1 MLDFLFNLKTFCLFS
16 VAMIGL
22 LLWNNQQLNR
32 KVTFGLLFG
41 LTLFAIGT
49 MYHYVFPS
57 ESYFYNTDYHCLEH
71 EGFKFDKT
79 LALVHSEERETALWD
94 HPDRKGALV
103 LSRTADAFALEANRF
118 TEPIFIETN
127 TNIFKLANPVF
138 SDKADESIEIQV
150 NTFSLKINMKPTG
163 DSKTVQYHCEA
174 RFDTA
179 NRKQISAFDAALKQ
193 GYSVGDILAKTA
205 NMPDFPVWVT
215 DMLKKTYLIR
225 PVLNR
230 IKPPANLGNP
240 LLLQPS
246 HELLAANPIIRLNGK
261 EQTKIDIN
269 RVKKNIVLKNNA
281 KFYVGFGL
289 NQSPVLYA
297 DGKEGNKLLY
307 EFGDKKPLKR
317 LTKTDKGLFMT
328 SDSRSVVEN
337 DAVAGY
343 YYPLFDSDDNIHH
356 FRGSLQYC
364 MGNAKEQLAFRM
376 FDYDN
381 EHGVIVSDTVVGK
394 SIALQPANADG
405 ATWLFKIN
413 DLRANNPLQFWQM
426 MALMWFFCLGALI
439 CLQANRYYSMTELV
453 VYIVLMALLT
463 VRCVLLWRMS
473 TFPPYEDIGYLFYV
487 KMLETRNLFG
497 VNTLRHFLN
506 TFYGVSIFF
515 TVIFSF
521 KKWILPNFAPRIAAF
536 SEKIILFFD
545 QKTIF
550 SLVGILAGYGILA
563 GGRVVVAELE
573 RFCAIFLP
581 VVWFFITD
589 YFWKCNQIIAIET
602 NTDPGRSNDFR
613 LLRGVNW
620 IFCLGYLGISDAGF
634 GAIFGVFTVLYA
646 LLRTLFRGNDIFG
659 QKKLRYLLPFLPLM
673 ILLIGAPWGMS
684 ALFSKPDWTSWGFAL
699 LSILGVAVLTWQLK
713 QGTLELSAPFAKYVP
728 IIGSVFAILV
738 VAGCATGKVQ
748 KVIQAKTYIKYRAE
762 VLVKK
767 VDDIITNE
775 AAGSKNSQ
783 KILQAA
789 QNQWYIAYH
798 KKKGSEVGW
807 SDFTIT
813 PHFQKGSSYITQ
825 STDLVTV
832 RYIIGE
838 HGSFLILL
846 ILLLWFSVVLSI
858 SRQGAV
864 NPLKSTLMAVS
875 VLLLSIALFIWMA
888 ATNRFV
894 FFGQD
899 MPLLSLQSLLTLVFA
914 LSFLCGIVV
923 MQHHLVAS
931 ELEQY
936 YDVSQGNP
944 RKSVRAS
951 GILILIISVISIV
964 NNWISVNIASFDIA
978 NTMEKTEAI
987 YERLNETF
995 EAFQKANFT
1004 KKELDDKL
1012 SARKVLE
1019 AFDKQYNLSAEV
1031 IPENSIL
1038 NDKFSRSLFKK
1049 LMTEDIN
1056 QNAPSKI
1063 LHWRKSEDEYWRFAI
1078 NNQYYRLRSPEEE
1091 KNTWKGNVIAP
1102 VRDEVAQFN
1111 VHVGKKRSPV
1121 AMETGRVSPSLM
1133 DEAGFAGL
1141 NTLNLDLS
1149 FIPGRWTPDSQHLV
1163 LLRTGSMSNRQAQ
1176 YRGMIQ
1182 NSQEVIDMSRSNGF
1196 GYALK
1201 NHDVVRLLNNAATT
1215 SNTPSN
1221 EARYRI
1227 DYARSDVDYWAKNVW
1242 LNGRQRF
1249 FYPAGEK
1256 CLWTYHFA
1264 NLMNLRHAQL
1274 ATEPEK
1280 HQNEF
1285 KDVEISLDPTLT
1297 KEMYDYLKAHYATEA
1312 FEVPRVEKDR
1322 AFNLVAMDGD
1332 GRIALMADY
1341 KKGLSTTQRINPNKM
1356 ERYQALMDQL
1366 YLESRISTE
1375 RRIFGNGC
1383 LQYMN
1388 PGPGSSFKPIVYD
1401 AVTSAYNFDWDN
1413 LQTTAPVSND
1423 PQYLETIGRH
1433 KILKVYAGKQIPN
1446 WTFLGGDKNFELC
1459 RSQDYLPYS
1468 SNMYH
1473 SVVAFIGSYT
1483 PEEIAAQAFLKPSET
1498 LGIGER
1504 FPQVSYKGRLYGF
1517 GKNNWAKDF
1526 GSNQSLLAIGLGK
1539 NYRLPMFREQTSS
1552 KLNLETV
1559 NEQIN
1564 LMSGY
1569 DKGDKFFKETE
1580 SSHKLWSFPE
1590 CSVFSQLDRRH
1601 NILVEGLKQSTLGA
1615 FPVQITPLKMA
1626 EMSGKMFS
1634 ANPGFR
1640 ATIWNKRK
1648 KTDTIAPLSVHTTWT
1663 GGEAEFLRFKGQT
1676 IFASMNQQAIGGGTG
1691 IETVKTKLAQ
1701 YQREKGWRFYSKSGT
1716 INYPY
1721 GDIGEADNKLYT
1733 IVISKNDLHPAAG
1746 LTREVLKNNRFY
1758 VLYFSISRSGFNNR
1772 SHGNEVSNFI
1782 LTSIDKVVNSAA
1794 FKNYMQ

>member
-1 MLDFLFNLKTFCLFS
+1 MLDFFFNLKTFCLFS
-16 VAMIGL
+16 VIIIGL

-57 ESYFYNTDYHCLEH
+57 ESYFSNTDYHCLEH
-71 EGFKFDKT
+71 QGFKFDAT
-79 LALVHSEERETALWD
+79 LALVNSEERETALWD
-94 HPDRKGALV
+94 QPDRKGFLT
-103 LSRTADAFALEANRF
+103 LKRTQDAFALEANAF
-118 TEPIFIETN
+118 TEPIFIETG
-127 TNIFKLANPVF
+127 TNVFKLANPVF
-138 SDKADESIEIQV
+138 GDKADESIEIQA
-150 NTFSLKINMKPTG
+150 NTFALKINIKPTS
-163 DSKTVQYHCEA
+163 DPKTVEYLCEV
-174 RFDTA
+174 RFDSATG
-179 NRKQISAFDAALKQ
+179 KQISVFNAPLKQ
-193 GYSVGDILAKTA
+193 GYSVGDILAKTP
-205 NMPDFPVWVT
+205 NMPNLPIWVT
-215 DMLKKTYLIR
+215 EMLKKTYLVR

-230 IKPPANLGNP
+230 VKPPANLANP
-240 LLLQPS
+240 LQLQPS
-246 HELLAANPIIRLNGK
+246 YELLAANPTIRLNGK
-261 EQTKIDIN
+261 EQTKIGISSI
-269 RVKKNIVLKNNA
+269 KKNIVLNA
-281 KFYVGFGL
+281 NRKFYVGFGL
-289 NQSPVLYA
+289 NQSPVLYV
-297 DGKEGNKLLY
+297 DGREGSKLLY
-307 EFGDKKPLKR
+307 EFGDKKPLKH

-343 YYPLFDSDDNIHH
+343 YYPMFDLDANIHH
-356 FRGSLQYC
+356 FRGSLQYF

-394 SIALQPANADG
+394 TIALQPSNADG

-413 DLRANNPLQFWQM
+413 DLRADNPLQFWQM
-426 MALMWFFCLGALI
+426 LALMWFFCFGALT

-453 VYIVLMALLT
+453 VYIVLMALMT

-497 VNTLRHFLN
+497 INTLRHFRN
-506 TFYGVSIFF
+506 TFLGIGSFFTMIFF
-515 TVIFSF
+515 L
-521 KKWILPNFAPRIAAF
+521 KKCILPNFAARIATF
-536 SEKIILFFD
+536 SEKVILFFD
-545 QKTIF
+545 QKTIL
-550 SLVGILAGYGILA
+550 SLVLIMVGYGILA
-563 GGRVVVAELE
+563 VGRVVAAELE
-573 RFCAIFLP
+573 RFCSIFLP

-589 YFWKCNQIIAIET
+589 YFWKCNQIKAVET
-602 NTDPGRSNDFR
+602 QMDPGRINDFR
-613 LLRGVNW
+613 FLRGVNW
-620 IFCLGYLGISDAGF
+620 IFCLGYLAISDAGF

-659 QKKLRYLLPFLPLM
+659 DKKIRYILPFLPLM
-673 ILLIGAPWGMS
+673 CLLIGAPWGMS
-684 ALFSKPDWTSWGFAL
+684 ALFSKPEWTSWGFAIG
-699 LSILGVAVLTWQLK
+699 SILAVAGLAWQIK
-713 QGTLELSAPFAKYVP
+713 AGQVELSAPFKKYVP

-738 VAGCATGKVQ
+738 VAGCFTGKVQ
-748 KVIQAKTYIKYRAE
+748 KVIQDKTYIKYRAE

-767 VDDIITNE
+767 VDNIITNE

-798 KKKGSEVGW
+798 KAKGSEVGW
-807 SDFTIT
+807 SGFTIT

-838 HGSFLILL
+838 HGGFLIVL
-846 ILLLWFSVVLSI
+846 ILLLWFSIVVSI
-858 SRQGAV
+858 SRQGAL
-864 NPLKSTLMAVS
+864 NPLKSTIMAAS

-914 LSFLCGIVV
+914 LSFLFGIVV
-923 MQHHLVAS
+923 TQHHLVS
-931 ELEQY
+931 NELEQY
-936 YDVSQGNP
+936 YDVSQGSP

-951 GILILIISVISIV
+951 GIVILIIGIVSIV

-978 NTMEKTEAI
+978 NTMEKTEAT
-987 YERLNETF
+987 YERLNESF
-995 EAFQKANFT
+995 EAFQKTNFTT
-1004 KKELDDKL
+1004 KKEFDKL
-1012 SARKVLE
+1012 SAKQVLE
-1019 AFDKQYNLSAEV
+1019 AFDKQNNLTADI

-1049 LMTEDIN
+1049 LMSEDIN
-1056 QNAPSKI
+1056 HISPSKI
-1063 LHWRKSEDEYWRFAI
+1063 LHLRKSEDEYWRFAL
-1078 NNQYYRLRSPEEE
+1078 NHQYYRLRSPEEE
-1091 KNTWKGNVIAP
+1091 KNSWKGNVIAP

-1111 VHVGKKRSPV
+1111 VHVGKNRNPV
-1121 AMETGRVSPSLM
+1121 AMETGGVRPSLM
-1133 DEAGFAGL
+1133 TEPGFTGL
-1141 NTLNLDLS
+1141 NTPNLDMS

-1163 LLRTGSMSNRQAQ
+1163 LLRTGSMSDRQAQ
-1176 YRGMIQ
+1176 YRALIQ
-1182 NSQEVIDMSRSNGF
+1182 NSQEVIDMGRSNGF

-1201 NHDVVRLLNNAATT
+1201 NHDVVRLLNSAAAKK
-1215 SNTPSN
+1215 PSN

-1242 LNGRQRF
+1242 LNGKQRF

-1256 CLWTYHFA
+1256 SLWAYHFA
-1264 NLMNLRHAQL
+1264 NLMNHRHTKL

-1280 HQNEF
+1280 RQNEF

-1297 KEMYDYLKAHYATEA
+1297 TTMYDHLKTHYATDA
-1312 FEVPRVEKDR
+1312 FTYPRVEKDR

-1341 KKGLSTTQRINPNKM
+1341 KKGLSSTQRINPNKI

-1366 YLESRISTE
+1366 YLESHISTE

-1388 PGPGSSFKPIVYD
+1388 PGPGSSFKPIVFD
-1401 AVTSAYNFDWDN
+1401 AVASAYNFEWDE
-1413 LQTTAPVSND
+1413 LQTTAPVSNN
-1423 PQYLETIGRH
+1423 PQYLETTGGHR
-1433 KILKVYAGKQIPN
+1433 ILKIYAGKDIPN
-1446 WTFLGGDKNFELC
+1446 WTFLERDKNFELC
-1459 RSQDYLPYS
+1459 RSQDYLPHS

-1473 SVVAFIGSYT
+1473 SVVTFIGSYT
-1483 PEEIAAQAFLKPSET
+1483 PEEMAAKAFLKPSET
-1498 LGIGER
+1498 LGLGER

-1517 GKNNWAKDF
+1517 GKQDWAKDF
-1526 GSNQSLLAIGLGK
+1526 GSNNSLLAIGLRN
-1539 NYRLPMFREQTSS
+1539 NYRLPMFREEASTRSNRES
-1552 KLNLETV
+1552 V
-1559 NEQIN
+1559 NEQVN
-1564 LMSGY
+1564 LMNGSEK
-1569 DKGDKFFKETE
+1569 DDKFFKETE

-1590 CSVFSQLDRRH
+1590 CSVFSQLDRRK
-1601 NILVEGLKQSTLGA
+1601 NPLVEGLKQSTLGA

-1634 ANPGFR
+1634 ANPGFK
-1640 ATIWNKRK
+1640 ATIWNKRP
-1648 KTDTIAPLSVHTTWT
+1648 KTNGIAPLSVHSTWT

-1676 IFASMNQQAIGGGTG
+1676 IFASMNQQAIGEGTG
-1691 IETVKTKLAQ
+1691 IGAVKTKLVQ

-1716 INYPY
+1716 INYSY
-1721 GDIGEADNKLYT
+1721 GDAGEADNKLYT

-1758 VLYFSISRSGFNNR
+1758 VLYFSINRSGFNN
-1772 SHGNEVSNFI
+1772 STHGAEVANLI